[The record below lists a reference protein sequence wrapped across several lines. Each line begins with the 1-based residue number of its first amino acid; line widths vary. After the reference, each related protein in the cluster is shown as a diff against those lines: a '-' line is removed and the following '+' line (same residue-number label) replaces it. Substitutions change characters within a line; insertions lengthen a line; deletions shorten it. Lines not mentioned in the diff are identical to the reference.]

1 MLVQAS
7 AVRATGS
14 SRGSITVK
22 MWSTKTWDK
31 IESTTPAKSGFTSG
45 RDITDTSPSCEP
57 QAPAQG
63 FDVSYARLF
72 YRDGKVAKRENF
84 SWRYGPTDRI
94 SCG

>member
-1 MLVQAS
+1 MS
-7 AVRATGS
+7 
-14 SRGSITVK
+14 
-22 MWSTKTWDK
+22 
-31 IESTTPAKSGFTSG
+31 
-45 RDITDTSPSCEP
+45 

-72 YRDGKVAKRENF
+72 YRDGKVVKRENF

>member
-1 MLVQAS
+1 MVDQDLGQDRVDDAGQ
-7 AVRATGS
+7 VRLH
-14 SRGSITVK
+14 
-22 MWSTKTWDK
+22 
-31 IESTTPAKSGFTSG
+31 SG